1 MTYDHLLVRYG
12 ELTLKGANRKMF
24 VNQLRTN
31 VQKALKSFV
40 GIKIK
45 ANRDRMYIE
54 LEETADIDAI
64 IERLSKIFGIYSIS
78 PVMKL
83 EKTVEAVEEQASA
96 FAKNYASG
104 DTFKIDVKRA
114 DKNFPYDTYELQ
126 RQVGGAVLNDNEHI
140 TVNVKQPDHEI
151 KVEVRI
157 DAIYIYDQTIEGAGG
172 LPVGTGG
179 KTLLMLSGG
188 IDSPVAGME
197 VMRRGV
203 TIEAIHFH
211 SPPFTSEKAKD
222 KVIELTRILSQHV
235 GPIKLHIVPF
245 TELQKQI
252 NKVVHE
258 RYTMT
263 STRRMMMQVADKL
276 VHKIGAHA
284 IVNGENLGQVAS
296 QTLKSMYAINHVTS
310 TPVLRPLL
318 TLDKEEIVK
327 KAKNIGTFDVSIQPY
342 EDCCTIFTPKNP
354 VTEPD
359 FEKVV
364 KYERVF
370 DFEEMIDNAVANI
383 ETLTITKDYQ
393 SDKEAET
400 SAIIEDLF

>member
-1 MTYDHLLVRYG
+1 MHYDHLLVRYG
-12 ELTLKGANRKMF
+12 ELTLKGTNRKKF
-24 VNQLRTN
+24 VNQLKDN
-31 VQKALKSFV
+31 VKRALIPLDGYHVK
-40 GIKIK
+40 GK
-45 ANRDRMYIE
+45 RDRMYVE
-54 LEETADIDAI
+54 LDENADMNEI
-64 IERLSKIFGIYSIS
+64 IRRLSKVYGIKSIS
-78 PVMKL
+78 PVIKTDKTEEAINESAVHL
-83 EKTVEAVEEQASA
+83 AQSFEKDT
-96 FAKNYASG
+96 
-104 DTFKIDVKRA
+104 TFKIDVKRV
-114 DKNFPYDTYELQ
+114 DKSFPLDTYTLQ
-126 RQVGGAVLNDNEHI
+126 REVGGKILSQTEDL
-140 TVNVKQPDHEI
+140 TVNVKRPDHEI
-151 KVEVRI
+151 KVEIRL
-157 DAIYIYDQTIEGAGG
+157 DAVYIYEEIIPGSGG

-197 VMRRGV
+197 VMKRGV

-222 KVIELTRILSQHV
+222 KVIELTRILSERV

-252 NKVVHE
+252 NKVVHP

-263 STRRMMMQVADKL
+263 STRRIMMRVADAF

-318 TLDKEEIVK
+318 TLDKEDIIK
-327 KAKNIGTFDVSIQPY
+327 KAKEIGTFETSIQPF

-359 FEKVV
+359 FDKVE
-364 KYERVF
+364 KYENVF
-370 DFEEMIDNAVANI
+370 DFEDMIQTAVDNI
-383 ETLTITKDYQ
+383 ETLTIDPNYKSEKEQ
-393 SDKEAET
+393 STDAL
-400 SAIIEDLF
+400 IEDLF

>member
-31 VQKALKSFV
+31 VQKALKSFD

-83 EKTVEAVEEQASA
+83 EKTVEAVSQQASA

-114 DKNFPYDTYELQ
+114 DKKFPYDTYELQ
-126 RQVGGAVLNDNEHI
+126 QQVGGAVLNDNEHI

-188 IDSPVAGME
+188 IDSPVAAME

-276 VHKIGAHA
+276 VHKIDAHA

-296 QTLKSMYAINHVTS
+296 QTLKSMYAINNVTS

-364 KYERVF
+364 KYESVF

-383 ETLTITKDYQ
+383 ETLTISKDYQ
-393 SDKEAET
+393 SDKEVET

>member
-31 VQKALKSFV
+31 VQKALRSFD

-54 LEETADIDAI
+54 LEEKAAKDAI

-83 EKTVEAVEEQASA
+83 EKTVEAVAQQASA

-114 DKNFPYDTYELQ
+114 DKKFPYDTYELQ

-157 DAIYIYDQTIEGAGG
+157 DAIYIYDQTIEGVGG

-188 IDSPVAGME
+188 IDSPVAAME

-263 STRRMMMQVADKL
+263 STRRMMMQVTDKL

-296 QTLKSMYAINHVTS
+296 QTLKSMYAINNVTS

-364 KYERVF
+364 KYESVF

>member
-1 MTYDHLLVRYG
+1 MIYDHLLVRYG

-24 VNQLRTN
+24 VNQLRSN
-31 VQKALKSFV
+31 VKRSLMPLQGYKV
-40 GIKIK
+40 K

-54 LEETADIDAI
+54 LEEDADIK
-64 IERLSKIFGIYSIS
+64 EMSQRLSKVFGIYSIS
-78 PVMKL
+78 PVLKID
-83 EKTVEAVEEQASA
+83 KTMDAIKEQAIE
-96 FAKNYASG
+96 FAKGYNDG
-104 DTFKIDVKRA
+104 DTFKIDVKRS
-114 DKNFPYDTYELQ
+114 DKQFPYDTYEIQ
-126 RQVGGAVLNDNEHI
+126 REVGGAVLQGAEHVS
-140 TVNVKQPDHEI
+140 VNVRNPDHTI
-151 KVEVRI
+151 KVEVRL
-157 DAIYIYDQTIEGAGG
+157 DAVYIYDEVIPGAGG

-211 SPPFTSEKAKD
+211 SPPFTSEKAKE
-222 KVIELTRILSQHV
+222 KVIELTRILSAHV

-245 TELQKQI
+245 TTLQKQV

-263 STRRMMMQVADKL
+263 STRRMMMRVADKL
-276 VHKIGAHA
+276 VHQIDANA

-327 KAKNIGTFDVSIQPY
+327 KAKAIGTYDVSIQPF

-359 FEKVV
+359 FDKVE
-364 KYERVF
+364 KYEDGF
-370 DFEEMIDNAVANI
+370 DFEPLVQEAVDGI

-393 SDKEAET
+393 SDKDTET
-400 SAIIEDLF
+400 QALADDLF

>member
-1 MTYDHLLVRYG
+1 MHYDHLLVRYG
-12 ELTLKGANRKMF
+12 ELTLKGTNRKKF
-24 VNQLRTN
+24 VNQLKDN
-31 VQKALKSFV
+31 VKRALIPLDGYHVK
-40 GIKIK
+40 GK
-45 ANRDRMYIE
+45 RDRMYVE
-54 LEETADIDAI
+54 LDENADMNEI
-64 IERLSKIFGIYSIS
+64 IRRLSKVYGIKSIS
-78 PVMKL
+78 PVIKTDKTEEAINESAVQL
-83 EKTVEAVEEQASA
+83 AQSFEKDT
-96 FAKNYASG
+96 
-104 DTFKIDVKRA
+104 TFKIDVKRV
-114 DKNFPYDTYELQ
+114 DKSFPLDTYTLQ
-126 RQVGGAVLNDNEHI
+126 REVGGKILSQTEDL
-140 TVNVKQPDHEI
+140 TVNVKRPDHEI
-151 KVEVRI
+151 KVEIRL
-157 DAIYIYDQTIEGAGG
+157 DAVYIYEEIIPGSGG

-197 VMRRGV
+197 VMKRGV

-222 KVIELTRILSQHV
+222 KVIELTRILSERV

-252 NKVVHE
+252 NKVVHP

-263 STRRMMMQVADKL
+263 STRRIMMRVADAF

-318 TLDKEEIVK
+318 TLDKEDIIK
-327 KAKNIGTFDVSIQPY
+327 KAKEIGTFETSIQPF

-359 FEKVV
+359 FDKVE
-364 KYERVF
+364 KYESVF
-370 DFEEMIDNAVANI
+370 DFEDMIQTAVDNI
-383 ETLTITKDYQ
+383 ETLTIDPNYKSEKEQ
-393 SDKEAET
+393 STDAL
-400 SAIIEDLF
+400 IEDLF

>member
-1 MTYDHLLVRYG
+1 MIYDHLLVRYG
-12 ELTLKGANRKMF
+12 EVTLKGANRKMF

-31 VQKALKSFV
+31 VQKALKDFKD
-40 GIKIK
+40 IKIK

-54 LEETADIDAI
+54 LEETAAIDEI
-64 IERLSKIFGIYSIS
+64 IERLSKIFGIYSVS
-78 PVMKL
+78 PVMKI
-83 EKTVEAVEEQASA
+83 EKTLEAIEQQASD
-96 FAKNYASG
+96 FANNYEQG
-104 DTFKIDVKRA
+104 ETFKIDVKRA

-126 RQVGGAVLNDNEHI
+126 RQVGGAVLRNNEHI
-140 TVNVKQPDHEI
+140 SVNVRQPDHEI
-151 KVEVRI
+151 KIEVRI

-222 KVIELTRILSQHV
+222 KVIELTRILAQHV

-276 VHKIGAHA
+276 VHNIGGHA

-296 QTLKSMYAINHVTS
+296 QTLKSMYAINNVTS
-310 TPVLRPLL
+310 TPILRPLL
-318 TLDKEEIVK
+318 TFDKEEIVE
-327 KAKNIGTFDVSIQPY
+327 KAKNYGTFDVSIQPY

-359 FEKVV
+359 FDKVV
-364 KYERVF
+364 KYESVY
-370 DFEEMIDNAVANI
+370 DFEEMINRAVENI
-383 ETLTITKDYQ
+383 ETLTITKDYK

-400 SAIIEDLF
+400 SSIVEDLF

>member
-1 MTYDHLLVRYG
+1 MIYDHILVRYG

-24 VNQLRTN
+24 VNRLRSN
-31 VQKALKSFV
+31 VKQALMPLQGYHV
-40 GIKIK
+40 K

-54 LEETADIDAI
+54 VTPEADIEEI
-64 IERLSKIFGIYSIS
+64 MRRISQVFGVKSIS

-83 EKTVEAVEEQASA
+83 EKDLEVVKKQASE
-96 FAKNYASG
+96 FAKAYADG
-104 DTFKIDVKRA
+104 DSFKIDVKRA
-114 DKNFPYDTYELQ
+114 DKQFPYDTYQLQ
-126 RQVGGAVLNDNEHI
+126 RMLGGAVLENNEQVH
-140 TVNVKQPDHEI
+140 VNVKQPDHVI
-151 KVEVRI
+151 KTEVRL
-157 DAIYIYDQTIEGAGG
+157 DAIYIYDRVIDGVGG

-197 VMRRGV
+197 IMRRGV
-203 TIEAIHFH
+203 TVEAIHFH
-211 SPPFTSEKAKD
+211 SPPFTSEKAKE
-222 KVIELTRILSQHV
+222 KVIELTRILAERV

-245 TELQKQI
+245 TEVQKQI
-252 NKVVHE
+252 HKVVHE

-263 STRRMMMQVADKL
+263 STRRMMMRIADKV
-276 VHKIGAHA
+276 VHQIGTDA

-318 TLDKEEIVK
+318 TLDKEEIVI
-327 KAKNIGTFDVSIQPY
+327 KAKQYGTFETSIQPF

-359 FEKVV
+359 FEKVER
-364 KYERVF
+364 YESVF
-370 DFEEMIDNAVANI
+370 DFSEMIDRAVEGI
-383 ETLTITKDYQ
+383 ETIEVTKNYQ
-393 SDKEAET
+393 SQKDKTTEALM
-400 SAIIEDLF
+400 EDLF

>member
-1 MTYDHLLVRYG
+1 MHYDHLLVRYG
-12 ELTLKGANRKMF
+12 ELTLKGTNRKKF
-24 VNQLRTN
+24 VNQLKDN
-31 VQKALKSFV
+31 VKRALIPLDGYHVK
-40 GIKIK
+40 GKC
-45 ANRDRMYIE
+45 DRMYVE
-54 LEETADIDAI
+54 LDENADMKEI
-64 IERLSKIFGIYSIS
+64 IRRLSKVYGIKSIS
-78 PVMKL
+78 PVIKTDKTEEAINESAVQL
-83 EKTVEAVEEQASA
+83 AQSFEKDT
-96 FAKNYASG
+96 
-104 DTFKIDVKRA
+104 TFKIDVKRV
-114 DKNFPYDTYELQ
+114 DKSFPLDTYTLQ
-126 RQVGGAVLNDNEHI
+126 REVGGKILSQTEDL
-140 TVNVKQPDHEI
+140 TVNVKRPDHEI
-151 KVEVRI
+151 KVEIRL
-157 DAIYIYDQTIEGAGG
+157 DAVYIYEEIIPGSGG

-197 VMRRGV
+197 VMKRGV

-222 KVIELTRILSQHV
+222 KVIELTRILSERV

-252 NKVVHE
+252 NKVVHP

-263 STRRMMMQVADKL
+263 STRRIMMRVADAF

-318 TLDKEEIVK
+318 TLDKEDIIK
-327 KAKNIGTFDVSIQPY
+327 KAKEIGTFETSIQPF

-359 FEKVV
+359 FDKVE
-364 KYERVF
+364 KYESVF
-370 DFEEMIDNAVANI
+370 DFEDMIQTAVDNI
-383 ETLTITKDYQ
+383 ETLTIDPNYKSEKEQ
-393 SDKEAET
+393 STDAL
-400 SAIIEDLF
+400 IEDLF